1 MATDL
6 IELEVVVRD
15 KTLKQS
21 LTTVS
26 RLEREITKAAK
37 AVDANTMSQQRYNQ
51 VLLSAKRQY
60 EALGV
65 SSQKAT
71 AAVRQYAAQV
81 RAASAATNTMGGS
94 VDAMGKRLNRTG
106 VLTQQAGYQVGDFL
120 VQVQSGTNIM
130 VAFGQQATQMVGTF
144 AMLAKSTKAIAM
156 FSALGIAIPII
167 TAVGAALMR
176 TRDSA
181 KEFEDATFDINEAA
195 KNSAEE
201 LAKYREEVALLTSEF
216 ETLGEVGLD
225 RQIKSLTN
233 EIKDLEGRTSAI
245 RSAALLGFGAA
256 GGITSG
262 ADLQKQIDE
271 SISAQTSELQR
282 QILIKRQQLAQLV
295 MERESVERVR
305 ELTSDT
311 NALLDAGRKATL
323 DRNRVNRQTILDL
336 EQEISLL
343 RTIQQY
349 GEDSKEA
356 VIQRA
361 RQEGISLN
369 LTEENLQ
376 KYIDLTVQAWEIEK
390 AIASSADATKALA
403 EAGKEAAAA
412 FAAISGFGVDLE
424 GKIAVARAQLD
435 ALNNDQNAQIAGE
448 IASLRVKNDLLLNDP
463 SLTGEA
469 LEAANQEYNKNL
481 ELIGTYEQLQTAIQN
496 QKDAQTSSTSA
507 SKDAERA
514 AEQLRR
520 EQEKLRK
527 ELEAPMVNAIDG
539 VANAWG
545 DFVARGFKD
554 FKGFVNSVLGSFQ
567 NMIAQMIAMAARN
580 KIMLS
585 LGLGGSVAGGAAS
598 AATSGALGGVTGAI
612 GGAFGTAA
620 TGLYTGAV
628 GAFNGLA
635 AGGGLAGMATNIGG
649 LVSGGVAAGGV
660 GGIATA
666 IGAVAGPLLAVAAV
680 FSFFKKKTK
689 ELDSGIRGNVEG
701 YDSLIESFQKI
712 QTSRFFGLSKK
723 TSTNATAMADD
734 NPISQAITSVQMSVL
749 QTAEYLGIATDALND
764 FSYDFNVSLKG
775 LSEEAKAQKIAEEV
789 QKLGDAFAALLP
801 NIQSLEQLTAI
812 MNERYSLETRL
823 LQVQGDTQALRDREL
838 AATNEY
844 NREILQQIYAAEDA
858 AAATQQLNQALNAL
872 SENNFATLLDF
883 NRAKAAMRM
892 GEPVANIVGAPASPV
907 SAVSPAANPAGATVA
922 ELRTM
927 RAEMKE
933 QHEEVMFAY
942 SKITKNG
949 KDTRD
954 TLRSWD
960 VVGLPAERTA

>member
-51 VLLSAKRQY
+51 VLLSAKREY

-81 RAASAATNTMGGS
+81 KAASVATDTMGGS

-106 VLTQQAGYQVGDFL
+106 VITQQAGYQVGDFL

-144 AMLAKSTKAIAM
+144 AMLAKSTKTIAI

-176 TRDSA
+176 TSDSTKTADEKLRSYSDAAKRASEEIAKLRLEEEARRAGAGDTTALLLSQGVEAAQLALDLA
-181 KEFEDATFDINEAA
+181 KERLNTDMEETAVLDVMVER
-195 KNSAEE
+195 AETE
-201 LAKYREEVALLTSEF
+201 LELRQKLLDEYNKEV
-216 ETLGEVGLD
+216 
-225 RQIKSLTN
+225 
-233 EIKDLEGRTSAI
+233 
-245 RSAALLGFGAA
+245 
-256 GGITSG
+256 
-262 ADLQKQIDE
+262 
-271 SISAQTSELQR
+271 LQR
-282 QILIKRQQLAQLV
+282 
-295 MERESVERVR
+295 ERVNQIQSDYEEMLR
-305 ELTSDT
+305 EI
-311 NALLDAGRKATL
+311 R
-323 DRNRVNRQTILDL
+323 
-336 EQEISLL
+336 
-343 RTIQQY
+343 
-349 GEDSKEA
+349 
-356 VIQRA
+356 
-361 RQEGISLN
+361 
-369 LTEENLQ
+369 
-376 KYIDLTVQAWEIEK
+376 EIE
-390 AIASSADATKALA
+390 DATKAIVSETNSSLA
-403 EAGKEAAAA
+403 DRNALAQAFLDGGDKAVAQQENLQEQAALIKELESDKYNLSQDQIDAIVEQLKLTQDLEGQVEAAKEQTRLLADAAKEAANA

-469 LEAANQEYNKNL
+469 LEAANQEYNQNL
-481 ELIGTYEQLQTAIQN
+481 ELISTYEQLQTAIQN

-507 SKDAERA
+507 SKAAERA

-585 LGLGGSVAGGAAS
+585 LGLGGSIAGGTAS

-666 IGAVAGPLLAVAAV
+666 IGAVAAPLLAVAAV

-689 ELDSGIRGNVEG
+689 ELDAGIRGNVEG

-723 TSTNATAMADD
+723 TSTNATVMADD

-892 GEPVANIVGAPASPV
+892 GEPVANIVGAPAAPV
-907 SAVSPAANPAGATVA
+907 SAVSPAVNPAGATVA